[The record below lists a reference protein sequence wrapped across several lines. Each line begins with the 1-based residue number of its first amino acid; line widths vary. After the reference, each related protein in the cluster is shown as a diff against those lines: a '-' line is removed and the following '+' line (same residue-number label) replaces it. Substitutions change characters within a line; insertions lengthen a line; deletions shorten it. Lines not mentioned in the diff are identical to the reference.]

1 MMNKEKQCRRMIDN
15 KAEYFRKR
23 TIEILYE
30 IDNVDILVK
39 IFTCAK
45 THLEILREKE
55 RGASNGC
62 E

>member
-1 MMNKEKQCRRMIDN
+1 MIDS

-23 TIEILYE
+23 TTEILDE
-30 IDNVDILVK
+30 IKDLDVLVK
-39 IFTCAK
+39 IFSVAK

-55 RGASNGC
+55 GVASNGC

>member
-1 MMNKEKQCRRMIDN
+1 MIDG

-23 TIEILYE
+23 TVEILYE

-55 RGASNGC
+55 GVASNGC